1 MINKTVRCRY
11 KEALKSR
18 VLVTKQSHS
27 RYLNSQKEKGNETS
41 GKQNTENIDAT
52 NHAVLPPVVVIP
64 CIPYL
69 SSRPIPVLTS
79 SPSTSPCILN
89 KQ

>member
-1 MINKTVRCRY
+1 MPDCDKQDCEVLLQR
-11 KEALKSR
+11 ALESR

-27 RYLNSQKEKGNETS
+27 RYLNSSKRKKGNETS

-64 CIPYL
+64 CIAL
-69 SSRPIPVLTS
+69 VQL
-79 SPSTSPCILN
+79 PC
-89 KQ
+89 